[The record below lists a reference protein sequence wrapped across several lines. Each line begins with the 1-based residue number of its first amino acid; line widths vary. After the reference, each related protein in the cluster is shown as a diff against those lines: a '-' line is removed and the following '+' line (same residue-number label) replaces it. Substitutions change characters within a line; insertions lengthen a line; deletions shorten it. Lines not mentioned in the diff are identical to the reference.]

1 MKQKL
6 NVDLDDF
13 KTSTLK
19 RIIKQLLV
27 APEGDED
34 KILDQLGQES
44 RNKSEAE
51 KEANDLADLVEEKRG
66 KPKAISP
73 DGDPVADEPD
83 GDDDDDFY
91 KRKKKKKGMA

>member
-1 MKQKL
+1 MKKL

-13 KTSTLK
+13 TNAALK
-19 RIIKQLLV
+19 RIVKQLL
-27 APEGDED
+27 ATPDGEEA
-34 KILDQLGQES
+34 KILNQLSQRGSSKED
-44 RNKSEAE
+44 AE

-91 KRKKKKKGMA
+91 KRKKKRKA

>member
-1 MKQKL
+1 MKKL

-27 APEGDED
+27 APEGEESE
-34 KILDQLGQES
+34 ILDQLSQGERS
-44 RNKSEAE
+44 SKVAAE
-51 KEANDLADLVEEKRG
+51 KEVNDLADLVEEKRG

-73 DGDPVADEPD
+73 DGDPVSQEPD
-83 GDDDDDFY
+83 GDEDDY
-91 KRKKKKKGMA
+91 LYKNKKKRKA

>member
-1 MKQKL
+1 MKKL

-19 RIIKQLLV
+19 RIIKQLLT
-27 APEGDED
+27 APEGEEAH
-34 KILDQLGQES
+34 ILDQLSQGERSS
-44 RNKSEAE
+44 RAEVE

-73 DGDPVADEPD
+73 DGDPVSEEPD

-91 KRKKKKKGMA
+91 KSKKKRKA